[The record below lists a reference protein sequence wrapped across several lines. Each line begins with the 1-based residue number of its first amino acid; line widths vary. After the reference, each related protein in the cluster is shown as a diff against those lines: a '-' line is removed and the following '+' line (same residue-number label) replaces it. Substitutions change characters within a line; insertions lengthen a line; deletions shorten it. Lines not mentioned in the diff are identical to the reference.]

1 MGTTVAL
8 ATLAATLATVVF
20 LVGGR
25 SRLLRGGRR
34 AMGSTLLARAVAPL
48 PALAGAGLLLAIVAT
63 LAGTILELR
72 DILLWLALVWASTL
86 PWLARTRRWAST
98 AHAGWSLTVS
108 AGALYVVAMAL
119 WTIGSGLGW
128 LGLVGAWTVW
138 LLEVS
143 AYILLLAYGW
153 EIYESI
159 GAQHWG
165 RRIQPSRAALEAGDP
180 VPFVSIHVPCHNEPP
195 DLVIETLRSLLR
207 LDYPGLEVLVIDNNT
222 TDDRLWQPVAEF
234 CARRPDVLRFHRLVD
249 WPGYK
254 AGALN
259 YAADQTDPR
268 AEVIGVV
275 DADYQVSSD
284 WLQRTVGAFRDPDV
298 AFVQT
303 PQDYRDW
310 HHATYLRR
318 LYFSYDY
325 FFAVSQRSRDER
337 GGAIFGGTM
346 GLVRREAL
354 RAVGGWDEWCVTE
367 DAELSLRLLEHGWT
381 GHHLDESCGHGI
393 MPLTFEALKR
403 QRFRWCFGGMQ
414 ILRVHWSWL
423 LPWSH
428 GSRLTRSQRL
438 AYLSGG
444 IQWFGDLLT
453 MVFALVVMASLV
465 DLAVGDGIMVHRLAG
480 LLLVAVPALI
490 LMGVVRAVATVKT
503 VGHRMGWRDAVG
515 TFLVWL
521 SLGWVVSLACARG
534 LVEAEGVFMR
544 TPKVRDDVH
553 LTDIVRANRVELL
566 LAALGGASIVTAAV
580 LNPSLVT
587 AALSLLLV
595 VPVAGWVAAPAHSLA
610 ALRAELPDPLS
621 RRRAQERDRDRV
633 SARRAA
639 LSIGSFAASAA
650 VTLLVVTVV
659 QPGSSDEPQQTL
671 GPVPGLTTPTRTTSS
686 SDAEPSGE
694 SSTSPTRDSSTTTGP
709 TSTPTSTTAPG
720 APSPTTTSPT
730 GTTSST
736 TSTATSSTSGTT
748 STSTTTQPGSAT
760 GTPSHS
766 GGSPTSRPSS
776 PGKPTTP
783 P

>member
-1 MGTTVAL
+1 MGTPVAL
-8 ATLAATLATVVF
+8 ATLAATFATVVF
-20 LVGGR
+20 LLGGR
-25 SRLLRGGRR
+25 RRLLRGGRR
-34 AMGSTLLARAVAPL
+34 AMGSTLLARAVSPL
-48 PALAGAGLLLAIVAT
+48 TSLAGAGLLLVLVAA
-63 LAGTILELR
+63 LFGTVVELR

-86 PWLARTRRWAST
+86 PWLARTRRWAAT

-108 AGALYVVAMAL
+108 AGGLYVLAMAL
-119 WTIGSGLGW
+119 WTVGSGLGW
-128 LGLVGAWTVW
+128 FGLVGAWTVW
-138 LLEVS
+138 LLEVC
-143 AYILLLAYGW
+143 AYVLLLAYGW
-153 EIYESI
+153 EIYETI

-165 RRIQPSRAALEAGDP
+165 RRIHPPRAALVAGDP
-180 VPFVSIHVPCHNEPP
+180 APFVSIHVPCHNEPP

-207 LDYPGLEVLVIDNNT
+207 LDHPDLEVLVIDNNT
-222 TDDRLWQPVAEF
+222 SDDGLWRPVAEF
-234 CARRPDVLRFHRLVD
+234 CARHPEVLRFHRLVD

-259 YAADQTDPR
+259 YAADHTDPR

-275 DADYQVSSD
+275 DADYQVSPD
-284 WLQRTVGAFRDPDV
+284 WLQRTLGAFRDPDV

-318 LYFSYDY
+318 LYYSYDY

-381 GHHLDESCGHGI
+381 GHHLDEPCGHGI

-414 ILRVHWSWL
+414 ILRVHWAWL
-423 LPWSH
+423 LPWSR

-444 IQWFGDLLT
+444 IQWFGDLLAT
-453 MVFALVVMASLV
+453 VFALVVMASLV

-490 LMGVVRAVATVKT
+490 LMGIARAVATVRT
-503 VGHRMGWRDAVG
+503 VGHGMGWRDAVG

-553 LTDIVRANRVELL
+553 LVGIVRANRVELL
-566 LAALGGASIVTAAV
+566 LAAMGVASVVTAAV
-580 LNPSLVT
+580 LHPSVVT

-595 VPVAGWVAAPAHSLA
+595 VPVAGWLAAPAHSVA

-621 RRRAQERDRDRV
+621 RRRAQERARDRI

-639 LSIGSFAASAA
+639 LSVGSFVASAA
-650 VTLLVVTVV
+650 VTLLVITVV
-659 QPGSSDEPQQTL
+659 QPGSSEEPQQTL
-671 GPVPGLTTPTRTTSS
+671 GPVPGLATPTRTSS
-686 SDAEPSGE
+686 SSSHSEPSNE
-694 SSTSPTRDSSTTTGP
+694 SSTSQTDDPSTTTRP
-709 TSTPTSTTAPG
+709 SPRPTSTTAPG
-720 APSPTTTSPT
+720 APTPTAPP

-736 TSTATSSTSGTT
+736 TSTTAGTT

-760 GTPSHS
+760 GTPTHS
-766 GGSPTSRPSS
+766 GGSPTSRPSP
-776 PGKPTTP
+776 PGKPTSP
-783 P
+783 GP